1 MFFQNYFMLLQNY
14 FIDRFDLIR
23 TPKVRLNAVLDIGII
38 TKIGIKTKLLI
49 LQRAILTSLNP
60 FYSMK
65 PHLTSFNKIWRM
77 LAYLTT
83 ANQKVVRTG
92 LFLYFWF
99 SDVFRGKERDQGFL
113 KILLTRQSWVSSG
126 ACLTKLNQTTSV
138 NIFFS
143 FISRSTWKQINM
155 IHQFWG
161 YCKLGI
167 I

>member
-1 MFFQNYFMLLQNY
+1 MFNLNFFLQKKIIDNPKITGFSLKFIAGRECSFKIILLLQNY

-23 TPKVRLNAVLDIGII
+23 TAKVRLNAVLDIGII

-83 ANQKVVRTG
+83 ANQKVACTG
-92 LFLYFWF
+92 LFLYLWF

-113 KILLTRQSWVSSG
+113 KILLMRQSWGSSG
-126 ACLTKLNQTTSV
+126 ATN
-138 NIFFS
+138 
-143 FISRSTWKQINM
+143 
-155 IHQFWG
+155 
-161 YCKLGI
+161 
-167 I
+167 